1 MTCAAC
7 HTSQIEFN
15 GKKIVIDGAPGM
27 GDLEG
32 FLQGLVES
40 MEATLKDK
48 EKFQRFATHV
58 LKDGQDKACAF
69 R

>member
-40 MEATLKDK
+40 MEATLKCPSGD
-48 EKFQRFATHV
+48 FMSRMNR
-58 LKDGQDKACAF
+58 LSGGPS
-69 R
+69 